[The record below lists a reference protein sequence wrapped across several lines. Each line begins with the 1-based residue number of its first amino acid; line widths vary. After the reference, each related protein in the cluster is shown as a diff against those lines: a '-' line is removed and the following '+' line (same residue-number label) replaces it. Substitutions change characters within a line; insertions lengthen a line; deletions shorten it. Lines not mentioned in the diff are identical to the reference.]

1 MKATPMGAGTLLDQT
16 LIYGVSDL
24 GEPSGHIMSNY
35 HIVLVGHG
43 GGKLPGNRHYRA
55 PGRKVTELVLTL
67 MQVMGLKIDT
77 WGSWDKT
84 SKTMPEILA

>member
-1 MKATPMGAGTLLDQT
+1 MT
-16 LIYGVSDL
+16 
-24 GEPSGHIMSNY
+24 NY
-35 HIVLVGHG
+35 HIVLMGHG
-43 GGKLPGNRHYRA
+43 GGRLPGNRHVRL

-67 MQVMGLKIDT
+67 QQVMGMNVTT